1 MRKLSSLLATSLVGA
16 MLLVTAPVQ
25 AQVNNLIEAVDQA
38 GVQRMLTQRILKA
51 YGLVVLNVKVSDHQK
66 LLTDSVK
73 QYDTIL
79 SDLQGFPG
87 AEQEAKELMNTVRGL
102 WEPVKR
108 LASAPPAL
116 EKMSDLHHATD
127 DLLAANEELVHELAR
142 ETHSDVGHVVDI
154 SERQQMLSQ
163 RIAALYNLHALG
175 VDEESYRESLDNATF
190 EFMLGLEELIGYEG
204 NTRSVNSALKKAKT
218 QFRMLEFSVNKEG
231 NTYFPFVVSEAAK
244 KILNSMHDVT
254 KTLGVKWPHVTTQ
267 LDRRR
272 PAVDAPIVDST
283 RYRSYAGP
291 SWRPSEPE
299 TRPACGDAPDR
310 GETHAAG
317 YR

>member
-25 AQVNNLIEAVDQA
+25 AQINNMVDAVNQA
-38 GVQRMLTQRILKA
+38 GLQRMLSQRILKT

-66 LLTDSVK
+66 LLTDSIK
-73 QYDTIL
+73 QYDNIL
-79 SDLQGFPG
+79 SDLQSFPG
-87 AEQEAKELMNTVRGL
+87 AEQEAKEMMNTVRAQ

-108 LASAPPAL
+108 LASAPPVL
-116 EKMSDLHHATD
+116 EKLSELHHATD

-244 KILNSMHDVT
+244 KILDSMVKVT
-254 KTLGVKWPHVTTQ
+254 DGYLEE
-267 LDRRR
+267 
-272 PAVDAPIVDST
+272 
-283 RYRSYAGP
+283 AG
-291 SWRPSEPE
+291 
-299 TRPACGDAPDR
+299 R
-310 GETHAAG
+310 GS
-317 YR
+317 

>member
-244 KILNSMHDVT
+244 KILDSMVKVT
-254 KTLGVKWPHVTTQ
+254 EGYLEE
-267 LDRRR
+267 
-272 PAVDAPIVDST
+272 
-283 RYRSYAGP
+283 AG
-291 SWRPSEPE
+291 
-299 TRPACGDAPDR
+299 R
-310 GETHAAG
+310 GS
-317 YR
+317 